1 MAKRV
6 FFSFHYQDVIDF
18 RANVVRNHWVTKD
31 REEAGYFDASIW
43 EEAQKKGDLA
53 LKRLINGGVEGTTAT
68 CVLVGSDTYARRWV
82 RYEII
87 KSIQRGNRVFA
98 VHINGIKGKDGK
110 VKTIG
115 KNPFDYLAFRY
126 SEDGTSLEILEY
138 TGGKWAEYADAVGWN
153 LKTAAPQSRWG
164 KAIKL
169 SELGYKIYSW
179 VDEDGYNNFADWVG
193 N

>member
-53 LKRLINGGVEGTTAT
+53 LKRLINGGIEGTTAT

-82 RYEII
+82 QYEII

-110 VKTIG
+110 VKAAG
-115 KNPFDYLAFRY
+115 NNPFDYLAFRY
-126 SEDGTSLEILEY
+126 SKDGTSLEILEY
-138 TGGKWAEYADAVGWN
+138 SGGHWVKYEDADGWN
-153 LKTAAPQSRWG
+153 LKTTAPKNRWG
-164 KAIKL
+164 TAIRL

-179 VDEDGYNNFADWVG
+179 ADEDGYNNFSGWVG
-193 N
+193 T